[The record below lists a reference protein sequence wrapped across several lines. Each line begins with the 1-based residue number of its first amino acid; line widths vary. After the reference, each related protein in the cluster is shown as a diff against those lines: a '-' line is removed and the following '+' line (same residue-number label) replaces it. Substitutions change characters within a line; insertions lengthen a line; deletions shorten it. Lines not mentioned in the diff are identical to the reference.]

1 MSDKVQNYYETL
13 VFDELERQLEK
24 KGIQINENQF
34 SDMSCVALNR
44 LPARY
49 VRYAIDTTFYATPGD
64 LQEMEDNVKNAVN
77 HAISFIMEKSTN

>member
-13 VFDELERQLEK
+13 VFDELERQLK
-24 KGIQINENQF
+24 NKGFQIDEDQF

-77 HAISFIMEKSTN
+77 HAINFIMEKSTD

>member
-1 MSDKVQNYYETL
+1 MSDKVQNYYEAL
-13 VFDELERQLEK
+13 VFDELERQLEI
-24 KGIQINENQF
+24 KGIQIDEDQF

-64 LQEMEDNVKNAVN
+64 LQEMEENVKNAVN
-77 HAISFIMEKSTN
+77 HAINFILEKSTN

>member
-13 VFDELERQLEK
+13 VFDELERQLK
-24 KGIQINENQF
+24 NKGIQIDEDQF

-64 LQEMEDNVKNAVN
+64 LQEMEDNVKNAVS
-77 HAISFIMEKSTN
+77 HAINFIMEKSTN